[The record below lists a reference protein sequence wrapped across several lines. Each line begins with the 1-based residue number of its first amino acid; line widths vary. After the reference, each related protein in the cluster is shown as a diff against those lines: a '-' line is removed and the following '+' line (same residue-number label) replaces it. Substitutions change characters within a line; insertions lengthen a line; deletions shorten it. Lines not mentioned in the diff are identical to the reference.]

1 MTASRLT
8 TRALA
13 AVLLLSAAASAH
25 AQSGYYAS
33 IAYSQATGRIGYSAR
48 QSRSKPQADAF
59 AMRMCASPDA
69 KVFMWGRDQWVA
81 VGVVDGHIGTAGF
94 GRGNSA
100 DEAQLKA
107 LAEVAKRAHGNA
119 QRVALCVHS
128 SGRRIADAQLRRVP
142 AEQAKSVTGFFAAL
156 AFSPSTGKIGKS
168 AGKAK
173 TVDDAKR
180 LALADCGEKDAKAF
194 MWGDRWIAIAVAPD
208 KPGVA
213 GFGPGGTRE
222 EAEQAA
228 LAQCTKLAP
237 GAAVEVSLAL
247 YSTGEDDPVI
257 EPVAAEEPPPPAA
270 PPAPAAARQGSS
282 RR

>member
-1 MTASRLT
+1 MTAPRFAA
-8 TRALA
+8 RALA
-13 AVLLLSAAASAH
+13 AALLLSAAQSAH

-33 IAYSQATGRIGYSAR
+33 IAYSQSTGRIGFSAR
-48 QSRSKPQADAF
+48 QARTKPMADAY

-81 VGVVDGHIGTAGF
+81 IGVIDGHVGTAGF

-100 DEAQLKA
+100 DEAQQKA

-128 SGRRIADAQLRRVP
+128 SGRRIADRQLRRVA
-142 AEQAKSVTGFFAAL
+142 AEPAKSATGFFAAL
-156 AFSPSTGKIGKS
+156 AYSPSTGKIGKT
-168 AGKAK
+168 AGKAR

-180 LALADCGEKDAKAF
+180 LALADCGEADAKAF

-208 KPGVA
+208 KPSIA
-213 GFGPGGTRE
+213 GFGPGATRE

-228 LAQCTKLAP
+228 RAQCTKFAKGAP
-237 GAAVEVSLAL
+237 VEVALVL

-257 EPVAAEEPPPPAA
+257 QPVAAEEPAAPAA
-270 PPAPAAARQGSS
+270 QPAPAQ
-282 RR
+282 RRVRR